1 MPKVSSPSMPGLRNF
16 LTNDESSGVL
26 NELLTLTVVDYD
38 AISG

>member
-1 MPKVSSPSMPGLRNF
+1 MPKVSSPSMPDLPNF
-16 LTNDESSGVL
+16 LTDESSGVL